1 MTFKPVFQAT
11 PHLLKILEE
20 SAALHS
26 KIQGAAVGVSWVP
39 TLQRDAAARQA
50 HSSTAIEGNPLTL
63 EEVKILV
70 DGGDLPHAKPR
81 SVQEVL
87 NYLAALRFVEKQ
99 EKSKEISNE
108 KVLKLHSI
116 IGQKAALDRPPLG
129 AYRTYQVRVG
139 QHMPPGPREVP
150 KLMKELLNWLNG
162 SGKAWPAVI
171 GAAIFHF
178 QFETIHPFG
187 DGNGRVGRALMTWE
201 LYRRQYDSH
210 HIFAIDEVFWE
221 DRPSYYRALQ
231 RAQNEDHDLTG
242 WVEFVAEC
250 INLALEKAWSRIE
263 LVSASKKG
271 KKLVLT
277 PKQEKLLSL
286 LRRGPLTIH
295 QIQKELKVGKSGA
308 HFILKILLGAEIVK
322 RSGGHKTGKYQLK

>member
-1 MTFKPVFQAT
+1 MPFKPVFQST
-11 PHLLKILEE
+11 PHLLNVLEE
-20 SAALHS
+20 SAVLHS

-70 DGGDLPHAKPR
+70 DGGNLPHAKPR
-81 SVQEVL
+81 AVQEVL
-87 NYLAALRFVEKQ
+87 NYLAALRFVEGQ
-99 EKSKEISNE
+99 EKSVEISQE
-108 KVLKLHSI
+108 KVLKLHLI
-116 IGQKAALDRPPLG
+116 VGQKGALDRDPIG
-129 AYRTYQVRVG
+129 AYRTYRVRVG
-139 QHMPPGPREVP
+139 QHRPPGPKEVP
-150 KLMKELLNWLNG
+150 KLMEDLLSWLNG
-162 SGKAWPAVI
+162 AGKAWPAVI
-171 GAAIFHF
+171 GAAIFHC

-231 RAQNEDHDLTG
+231 QAQNAHHDLTG
-242 WVEFVAEC
+242 WIEYVAEC
-250 INLALEKAWSRIE
+250 INLSLERAWSRIE
-263 LVSASKKG
+263 VVSVSKKG
-271 KKLVLT
+271 KKLILS

-286 LRRGPLTIH
+286 LRKGPLTIH

-308 HFILKILLGAEIVK
+308 HYILKTLLDAGLVK
-322 RSGGHKTGKYQLK
+322 RFGGHKTGKYQLK